1 MLYLLLKEI
10 TKFKM
15 KTKLMESRTNVLK
28 LAHQSH
34 VLKNQLAKSSF
45 LEIPFD
51 KLKVN
56 VLNLLNRTVHL

>member
-1 MLYLLLKEI
+1 
-10 TKFKM
+10 M
-15 KTKLMESRTNVLK
+15 KTKLIESRTNVLK

-51 KLKVN
+51 KLELN
-56 VLNLLNRTVHL
+56 VLILLNRTVHL